1 MHELSVTQGIL
12 NFAIEEAQKREA
24 KKITSLTVSLGSLSG
39 IIAESVEIYFP
50 LVAEGTIA
58 EGARLIFHRVPASV
72 HCLECGKTSELPD
85 FRLRCPACTSRKV
98 ELKSGRE
105 AYIESIEI
113 EEKNEL
119 NLEPS

>member
-58 EGARLIFHRVPASV
+58 EGARLIFRRIPATV
-72 HCLECGKTSELPD
+72 RCPECNAESELPD
-85 FRLRCPACTSRKV
+85 FRLRCPACTSRRV
-98 ELKSGRE
+98 ELLTGRE

-113 EEKNEL
+113 EEKN
-119 NLEPS
+119 

>member
-50 LVAEGTIA
+50 LVTEGTIA
-58 EGARLIFHRVPASV
+58 EGAKLIFHRVPAGV
-72 HCLECGKTSELPD
+72 RCLECGKTSELPD

-98 ELKSGRE
+98 ELLTGRE
-105 AYIESIEI
+105 AYIESMEI
-113 EEKNEL
+113 EEKE
-119 NLEPS
+119 